1 MVLQRPVK
9 PFVYRVL
16 RFAEARAALLCIVTI
31 CSRMTLH
38 LNEAITELYAKVIWL
53 EVSEGEGYVINQ
65 FSFTWKTKIFSN
77 KYNQQ
82 SRYKQ
87 IY

>member
-53 EVSEGEGYVINQ
+53 EVSEGEGCVINQ